1 MSANASTSASGKV
14 DPSKTSSTSSGA
26 NGHATE
32 SGDAVTLPVRTDS
45 SKSSLPPPGQT
56 LTGKQEH
63 YLKRELISEQVRWEI
78 SELNSPTAL
87 RRFGAPFKSDLG
99 EVTPY
104 DSELPILRFIFVHHV
119 REFPF
124 LDKAREKEFWQ
135 DKLQVFLE
143 SFASKNIS
151 SSEDRLEET
160 KRRKLALKS
169 QKLVELM
176 MVSGIP
182 TSSGFEERIRF
193 SEMEVVDRDAID
205 TGVLHTQPEGNYI
218 NGWDVN
224 MAGVRVTK
232 VRGNIRSHKHA
243 EFLLR
248 VKKKGDLEYFIG
260 RRYGDFSRLHKNL
273 RIELPGK
280 VLPPLPKKNKSSSTT
295 AGIFGSGGGD
305 SDDDSV
311 SSASTQRTGLAPNNG
326 EDPSN
331 KRLSVRDAL
340 GHKRKGSAASS
351 IRGSPR
357 PSMDD
362 RPVTPLSPGKTD
374 NVVLF
379 RESQRIS
386 LRSFLRSLLQNQQI
400 AQTKAMQ
407 EFLTKDPIKLSDEDV
422 VDIMRRKAVDA
433 KRMDEQKQFYEI
445 ARKRAAELDI
455 YMEQFRQ
462 EIVDANGL
470 TKLFQ
475 EIKDKETIQ
484 DLSIQYQKFA
494 EWLRIEVAA
503 TIYHLFLAEDNSPEL
518 FTQAKRIH
526 SLIPYTIIKNIIRIA
541 NPAAVMS
548 SILDV
553 FLAQPFGAKSL
564 MQRIFSLALHDGI
577 KSFQKS
583 IDAVA
588 ANIGDDV
595 FVEKLK
601 KYTDLE
607 DHLKI
612 AIREEAASEDV
623 DLVVAVLRS
632 DLIEPGLTGEQIQR
646 LYNAYV
652 AFNSAV
658 ENVDEEL
665 KQGAQLFSYLKTLM
679 KLYTRQRD
687 KEMMLHLIEEPVTL
701 QLFRDLFTIFY
712 EPLVRVYKSANVYS
726 SVTDFAVFMDD
737 MIQVVEKCREQD
749 ASADPNQ
756 TVQAF
761 IDLCQRHE
769 HNFYKFVHEVHVH
782 DNGLFTQLMGW
793 IEGILEFLRK
803 GPHNGAL
810 DINALFEGASS
821 NKTIDKEAAIKEIN
835 ALIAWQEARK
845 KWHQDKT
852 RQKMAADGGHGQLD
866 IIPGGM
872 NFTSADFGLD
882 QMDLEDMGYDDDDS
896 EDEAEEEAQDELDPI
911 EAERRRRAKRQDRL
925 RRTAGEPEKPAV
937 SEVHKLKEN
946 FLVMLR
952 QTLAE

>member
-1 MSANASTSASGKV
+1 MSSNSEDSRSVNDRATDPASSEPTELPLRSG
-14 DPSKTSSTSSGA
+14 SNSSM
-26 NGHATE
+26 
-32 SGDAVTLPVRTDS
+32 
-45 SKSSLPPPGQT
+45 SSLPPPGQS

-63 YLKRELISEQVRWEI
+63 YLKRELISEQVSSEI
-78 SELNSPTAL
+78 NELNSPTAL
-87 RRFGAPFKSDLG
+87 RRFGSPFKSDLG

-104 DSELPILRFIFVHHV
+104 DSELPILRYIFVHHV

-143 SFASKNIS
+143 SFASKSIS

-160 KRRKLALKS
+160 KRRKLAKKS
-169 QKLVELM
+169 TKLVELM

-193 SEMEVVDRDAID
+193 SELEVVDRDAID
-205 TGVLHTQPEGNYI
+205 TGVLHTQPEGNHI

-224 MAGVRVTK
+224 ITGVRVVK
-232 VRGNIRSHKHA
+232 VKGSIRSQKHA

-248 VKKKGDLEYFIG
+248 VKRRGELEYFIG
-260 RRYGDFSRLHKNL
+260 RRYGDFNRLFKGL
-273 RIELPGK
+273 RLELPGK
-280 VLPPLPKKNKSSSTT
+280 VLPPLPKKNKTSSS
-295 AGIFGSGGGD
+295 ASGFFNSGGD
-305 SDDDSV
+305 SDADSV
-311 SSASTQRTGLAPNNG
+311 SSASTQRTALASNG
-326 EDPSN
+326 GAENS

-340 GHKRKGSAASS
+340 GHKRKGSTTSS
-351 IRGSPR
+351 VRVSPR
-357 PSMDD
+357 PSMDE
-362 RPVTPLSPGKTD
+362 RPLTPLSPGKKD
-374 NVVLF
+374 NFVLY

-386 LRSFLRSLLQNQQI
+386 LRAFLRSLLQNPQI

-407 EFLTKDPIKLSDEDV
+407 EFLTRDPIKLNDEDV
-422 VDIMRRKAVDA
+422 VDILRRKLVDE
-433 KRMDEQKQFYEI
+433 KRMEEQKQFYEI
-445 ARKRAAELDI
+445 ARKRAADLDI

-462 EIVDANGL
+462 EIVNANGL
-470 TKLFQ
+470 TRLFQ
-475 EIKDKETIQ
+475 EIKDKDTIQ
-484 DLSIQYQKFA
+484 DLSVQYQKFA

-548 SILDV
+548 NILDV
-553 FLAQPFGAKSL
+553 FLAQPFGTKSL

-583 IDAVA
+583 IDAVSA
-588 ANIGDDV
+588 KIDDDV
-595 FVEKLK
+595 FVGKLK
-601 KYTDLE
+601 NYSDSE
-607 DHLKI
+607 EEI
-612 AIREEAASEDV
+612 RVSIREEAESDDV
-623 DLVVAVLRS
+623 DLIVAILRS

-679 KLYTRQRD
+679 KLYMRQRD
-687 KEMMLHLIEEPVTL
+687 KQMMLRLIEEPVTL
-701 QLFRDLFTIFY
+701 QLFKDLFTIFY

-769 HNFYKFVHEVHVH
+769 HNFYKFVHEVHLH
-782 DNGLFTQLMGW
+782 DNGLFTQLMEW
-793 IEGILEFLRK
+793 IEGILDFLRK
-803 GPHNGAL
+803 GPSNGAL
-810 DINALFEGASS
+810 DINALFEGACS
-821 NKTIDKEAAIKEIN
+821 NNVIDKAVAIREIN
-835 ALIAWQEARK
+835 ELIAWQEARK

-852 RQKMAADGGHGQLD
+852 RQKMAADGGNGQAD
-866 IIPGGM
+866 IIPGGI

-882 QMDLEDMGYDDDDS
+882 QMDLEDMQYDEDS
-896 EDEAEEEAQDELDPI
+896 GSEGEEEAEDELDPI

-925 RRTAGEPEKPAV
+925 RRSAGEPVKPAV

-946 FLVMLR
+946 FVVMLR
-952 QTLAE
+952 QVLAE